1 MKDIFYAKTSFFHC
15 FPFHSFCEHFS
26 WILCCSTAQPG
37 CWHSLQLALIG
48 LWCLVPGGN
57 QLLVPSMCC
66 HFPFVIPSVHALNAF
81 LVICLLNCFIF
92 IISSYC
98 LPICIDHLRVSQLS
112 LVFTQMMAYSHLS
125 LFLCSDWLHL
135 SYVRFKMTNG
145 IIQIISLY
153 CLSEQLIDFHKEYAF
168 SHAVFLTT
176 FQLARMLQM

>member
-1 MKDIFYAKTSFFHC
+1 MLKALSFIAFHFIASVSTSPGLSAAPLLSLVAGIHC
-15 FPFHSFCEHFS
+15 
-26 WILCCSTAQPG
+26 
-37 CWHSLQLALIG
+37 SLLS
-48 LWCLVPGGN
+48 LVSGAWSLVGN
-57 QLLVPSMCC
+57 QLLVPSLCC
-66 HFPFVIPSVHALNAF
+66 HFPFVIPSIHALNAY

-98 LPICIDHLRVSQLS
+98 LPICIDHIRVSQLS

-145 IIQIISLY
+145 IIYIISLY
-153 CLSEQLIDFHKEYAF
+153 YLSDQLIDFHTKYVF